1 MGLRH
6 RSIRL
11 RVGVLITVPL
21 LCLLALYA
29 FVVSTTLGSAVS
41 QQHATTLRNDVA
53 SPVALFQQQVASERA
68 DALLSLA
75 DPTDTQVASELGV
88 QESTTQHALET
99 LTADL
104 EGPSVTSLAAA
115 PERAA
120 IAALINASKKLA
132 YIRGVISDDAISIR
146 AALGDYDAV
155 IDAGYPVID
164 EAFDQVS
171 SVDVVTQ
178 ALDVLNLDRASQ
190 AAQEEW
196 DLLAADLAQRKFPN
210 ADRLTFAALASQ
222 RQSLIGTAVPDLD
235 TQYRALLAKY
245 VSPAANTQIST
256 LEAAVVDTPWHR
268 GAPPARLSSSKM
280 VFVDYSTALGN
291 GLIKTGDALQN
302 QDQHDTNTV
311 ITELVLAAGLGLLGA
326 IVSIALSLI
335 IGRGLIRQLR
345 ELRESA
351 LTLAHEKLP
360 SAIARLRAGEQVD
373 LDESARADAATG
385 NEIEQV
391 QNAFTVVQRTAIQ
404 AAVDESRLRRGIS
417 DVFRNLAGRSQSL
430 LHRQLTLLDGM
441 ERRATE
447 PDELEDLFRIDHLTT
462 RMRRHAEGLIIL
474 SGEAPARGWRQPVPL
489 VDVLRAAVAEV
500 EDYTRIR
507 VLCRTS
513 AAVAGHAVAD
523 VIHLIAELAENA
535 TVFSPPNTPV
545 RIQGDIVGRG
555 FAVEI
560 EDRGLGISAARLE
573 EINANLANPPQFD
586 LSGSDRLGLFIAGQ
600 LAQRH
605 DIKITLRPSVYGGT
619 TAIVLIP
626 TALVVD
632 DGTFE
637 RDPALSA
644 ARSDIA
650 LAEGFAGR
658 HAALEQS
665 AAGSDNGFV
674 LTGLPGNGLPGFGS
688 PGNGSPGYGLTGN
701 SVTGAGNSLPG
712 DSAVGNEL
720 AGHELASS
728 SLAGGTLA
736 GNIVAKDDVAS
747 DALAAGS
754 PADAGSPDSPFA
766 GSPFAGS
773 PFTAATATASPSA
786 AAEHQADSVTS
797 GSPPL
802 SSFAGGSLGRGRF
815 ARAGSGSAGSGSGGP
830 GSAGPNSAGSGST
843 AFGGTGS
850 GSAAFGRSAAEPAS
864 PWGSGQADGESDG
877 PDYYARGFSLGGRT
891 MPPADSTAEGNSEPL
906 VLAPVSDDAE
916 PRVSKAEVTELGLPV
931 RVRQASLAPQL
942 RNSPPAPASPPAPDS
957 ETGFGGAGFGS
968 AGFSRPGSSQAGF
981 SGGRITGP
989 SPRGA
994 AIPGPVAEQGT
1005 PATPATGPEASGLT
1019 PATPEA
1025 ARNTMSALQRG
1036 WQLGRSEAA
1045 ATEDPTVSVFTPRKS
1060 PSGHSFG
1067 AYDAET
1073 GSNDPDP
1080 ADSADE
1086 HDGE

>member
-11 RVGVLITVPL
+11 RVGVLITVPV
-21 LCLLALYA
+21 LCLLALYG
-29 FVVSTTLGSAVS
+29 FVVSITLGSAVS
-41 QQHATTLRNDVA
+41 QKHATTLRNDVA
-53 SPVALFQQQVASERA
+53 NPVANFQDEVASERA

-75 DPTDTQVASELGV
+75 DPTNTGVASKLGV
-88 QESTTQHALET
+88 QESATQRTLAALTVT
-99 LTADL
+99 LR
-104 EGPSVTSLAAA
+104 GPGVTSLAAP
-115 PERAA
+115 PEQAA
-120 IAALINASKKLA
+120 IRNLLSAAKKLT
-132 YIRGVISDDAISIR
+132 YIRGVVSDDAISMR
-146 AALGDYDAV
+146 SALADYDAV

-164 EAFDQVS
+164 EALDQVS
-171 SVDVVTQ
+171 SVSIVTQ

-190 AAQEEW
+190 ATQEEW
-196 DLLAADLAQRKFPN
+196 DLLAGDMAQHKFPN
-210 ADRLTFAALASQ
+210 ADRLTFAALANQ
-222 RQSLIGTAVPDLD
+222 RESLFHVAEPDLD
-235 TQYRALLAKY
+235 PDYRALLGKY
-245 VSPAANTQIST
+245 VSPAANS
-256 LEAAVVDTPWHR
+256 AVGKIESAVITTPWHH
-268 GAPPARLSSSKM
+268 GAPPAKLSGSKM
-280 VFVDYSTALGN
+280 AFVGYANALGN
-291 GLIKTGDALQN
+291 GLVQTGDALQN
-302 QDQHDTNTV
+302 EDQHNTNTV
-311 ITELVLAAGLGLLGA
+311 ITELILAAGLGLLGT
-326 IVSIALSLI
+326 IASVVLSLI

-351 LTLAHEKLP
+351 LTLAHERLP
-360 SAIARLRAGEQVD
+360 TVITRLRSGEQVD
-373 LDESARADAATG
+373 LAEYAPAAAATD

-391 QNAFTVVQRTAIQ
+391 QNAFNIVQQTAVQ

-447 PDELEDLFRIDHLTT
+447 PEELEDLFRIDHLTT

-523 VIHLIAELAENA
+523 VIHLVAELAENA

-555 FAVEI
+555 FAIEI

-573 EINANLANPPQFD
+573 EINTNLANPPQFD

-632 DGTFE
+632 EDNLQ
-637 RDPALSA
+637 RDPALA
-644 ARSDIA
+644 AAQNDIA
-650 LAEGFAGR
+650 LAEGIAGR
-658 HAALEQS
+658 HAALAQS
-665 AAGSDNGFV
+665 GNGLA
-674 LTGLPGNGLPGFGS
+674 LTGPRGNGLPGNS
-688 PGNGSPGYGLTGN
+688 LQGNRLIADSLP
-701 SVTGAGNSLPG
+701 GNSL
-712 DSAVGNEL
+712 VGNEL
-720 AGHELASS
+720 TGTELAGPG
-728 SLAGGTLA
+728 LAGSGLA
-736 GNIVAKDDVAS
+736 GNIIATEGRNAF
-747 DALAAGS
+747 AAGS
-754 PADAGSPDSPFA
+754 PAH
-766 GSPFAGS
+766 
-773 PFTAATATASPSA
+773 ASMADGPSA
-786 AAEHQADSVTS
+786 GNSSAAGTVPADDFRAGSVTS
-797 GSPPL
+797 GSSPSGSVPGDG
-802 SSFAGGSLGRGRF
+802 FASHRF
-815 ARAGSGSAGSGSGGP
+815 ASAGTS
-830 GSAGPNSAGSGST
+830 SAGAVSAEAVSAEAVT
-843 AFGGTGS
+843 AEPVGADAAGAGFAPADFDRTGL
-850 GSAAFGRSAAEPAS
+850 GRSAAGTGG
-864 PWGSGQADGESDG
+864 PWRDSRTGTEDDG

-891 MPPADSTAEGNSEPL
+891 ISAPDTGAEDGPEPL
-906 VLAPVSDDAE
+906 LLAPVSDEAE
-916 PRVSKAEVTELGLPV
+916 PKVSKAEVAELGLPV

-942 RNSPPAPASPPAPDS
+942 RTAAPAPEPPPAPASD
-957 ETGFGGAGFGS
+957 AGFG
-968 AGFSRPGSSQAGF
+968 QAGF
-981 SGGRITGP
+981 GQAGFRRARIMRP
-989 SPRGA
+989 AADGA
-994 AIPGPVAEQGT
+994 AHAAAAAGSGT
-1005 PATPATGPEASGLT
+1005 PEAPQGPRASDPT

-1025 ARNTMSALQRG
+1025 ARSTMSALQRG

-1045 ATEDPTVSVFTPRKS
+1045 AADTPASDTPASDRPASDPPASVFTPRKS
-1060 PSGHSFG
+1060 PSGYSFDP
-1067 AYDAET
+1067 YDAEA

>member
-21 LCLLALYA
+21 LCLLALYG

-41 QQHATTLRNDVA
+41 QKRATTLRNDVA
-53 SPVALFQQQVASERA
+53 DPVALFQQQVASERA
-68 DALLSLA
+68 DALLNLA
-75 DPTDTQVASELGV
+75 DPTNTQVATELGV
-88 QESTTQHALET
+88 QENVTLHALET
-99 LTADL
+99 VTADL
-104 EGPSVTSLAAA
+104 EGPSVTSLAAP

-120 IAALINASKKLA
+120 IANLIKASKKLP
-132 YIRGVISDDAISIR
+132 YIRGVISNDAISMR

-155 IDAGYPVID
+155 INAGYPVID
-164 EAFDQVS
+164 EALDQLS

-196 DLLAADLAQRKFPN
+196 DLLAADLAQHKFPN

-222 RQSLIGTAVPDLD
+222 RQSLISTAVPDLD
-235 TQYRALLAKY
+235 PQYRALLAKY
-245 VSPAANTQIST
+245 ASPAANTQITT
-256 LEAAVVDTPWHR
+256 LEGAVVDTPWHR

-280 VFVDYSTALGN
+280 IFIDYSTALGN
-291 GLIKTGDALQN
+291 GLIKTGDVLQN

-326 IVSIALSLI
+326 IVSIVLSLI
-335 IGRGLIRQLR
+335 IGRGLVRQLR

-360 SAIARLRAGEQVD
+360 SAISRLRAGEQVD
-373 LDESARADAATG
+373 LDESAPADVATG

-523 VIHLIAELAENA
+523 VIHMIAELAENA

-619 TAIVLIP
+619 TAIALIP

-644 ARSDIA
+644 AQSDIA

-665 AAGSDNGFV
+665 AAGSDNGFA
-674 LTGLPGNGLPGFGS
+674 LTGV
-688 PGNGSPGYGLTGN
+688 PGNGSPGYGLTAN
-701 SVTGAGNSLPG
+701 SLTGTGNSLLG
-712 DSAVGNEL
+712 DSGVGNEL

-736 GNIVAKDDVAS
+736 GRIVANDGG
-747 DALAAGS
+747 DALAAGT
-754 PADAGSPDSPFA
+754 PAEAGSPDSPIAGSPFA

-773 PFTAATATASPSA
+773 TAAGSPFTANTAAASASA
-786 AAEHQADSVTS
+786 ADVYRADSVTS
-797 GSPPL
+797 GSSPMG
-802 SSFAGGSLGRGRF
+802 SFAGGSLGRGRF
-815 ARAGSGSAGSGSGGP
+815 ARAGS
-830 GSAGPNSAGSGST
+830 NSAGSND
-843 AFGGTGS
+843 AGS
-850 GSAAFGRSAAEPAS
+850 GSAAFGRSVAGTDA
-864 PWGSGQADGESDG
+864 PWSSGRPDGETDG

-891 MPPADSTAEGNSEPL
+891 MPSADTGAEDSSEPL

-931 RVRQASLAPQL
+931 RVRQANLAPQL
-942 RNSPPAPASPPAPDS
+942 RNPAAAPASPPAPDS
-957 ETGFGGAGFGS
+957 GAGFGGAGFGS
-968 AGFSRPGSSQAGF
+968 AGFSRTGSARAGF
-981 SGGRITGP
+981 SGGRVTGP
-989 SPRGA
+989 PALGA
-994 AIPGPVAEQGT
+994 ALPGAAAEPGT
-1005 PATPATGPEASGLT
+1005 PEAPTAGPGASSPT

-1025 ARNTMSALQRG
+1025 ARNTVSALQRG

-1060 PSGHSFG
+1060 PSGYSFG
-1067 AYDAET
+1067 TYDAET

-1086 HDGE
+1086 HNGE